1 MRTLVAL
8 LPHLLVG
15 ANTVLM
21 LALFLGINQRLRK
34 AWKRL
39 SACEMSVESGLARIS
54 NAENELRGR
63 IANLEKEVGGLKRV
77 EPGAAARNG
86 ALRAQM
92 LKMYRMGQT
101 AERIAEALRVPRGE
115 VDLLVKVHGIV
126 MRAYQNTTA
135 SEPDSEALKKG

>member
-1 MRTLVAL
+1 MQALVTL

-21 LALFLGINQRLRK
+21 LALFLGINQRVRK

-39 SACEMSVESGLARIS
+39 SACEMSVEGGLARIS

-63 IANLEKEVGGLKRV
+63 ITNIEKDVARLKRL
-77 EPGAAARNG
+77 EPGAAAGNG

-92 LKMYRMGQT
+92 LKMYRMGQPV
-101 AERIAEALRVPRGE
+101 ESIAETLRVPRGE

-126 MRAYQNTTA
+126 MQAYQKTAA
-135 SEPDSEALKKG
+135 SEPNSESSKKD